1 MKEEEVITILR
12 RLGFRPHQQADIKTV
27 VDNYYHQVRAWF
39 MDRSNDVLRG
49 RGAKR
54 WHEMIWKEAVLIAL
68 RDKKMDVAKK
78 VAEAG
83 PWGEQE

>member
-39 MDRSNDVLRG
+39 MDRSNDVLR
-49 RGAKR
+49 
-54 WHEMIWKEAVLIAL
+54 E
-68 RDKKMDVAKK
+68 MDVAKK

-83 PWGEQE
+83 PWREQE